1 MAKIVLGIVGLI
13 LVLIFGGQILPDVV
27 NETASDEYSENFAT
41 VTGVGVTTSN
51 ETLTFDNYYTDTT
64 GLTVESNNVADTPVI
79 FAWHESNNDAE
90 ISGLAASDT
99 RTLTIG
105 YYRETGTEFYGFGGF
120 MRLLP
125 FLVIVGGIIACILA
139 VFSGIKNRG

>member
-13 LVLIFGGQILPDVV
+13 LVLIFAGQILPDVV
-27 NETASDEYSENFAT
+27 NETASDEYSETFAT
-41 VTGVGVTTSN
+41 VTGPGVITSN
-51 ETLTFDNYYTDTT
+51 ETLTYDNYYTDTT
-64 GLTVESNNVADTPVI
+64 GLTVESDNVADTPVI
-79 FAWHESNNDAE
+79 YRWYESTNDVE

-125 FLVIVGGIIACILA
+125 FLVIVGGVIACLLA
-139 VFSGIKNRG
+139 IYTGIKNR